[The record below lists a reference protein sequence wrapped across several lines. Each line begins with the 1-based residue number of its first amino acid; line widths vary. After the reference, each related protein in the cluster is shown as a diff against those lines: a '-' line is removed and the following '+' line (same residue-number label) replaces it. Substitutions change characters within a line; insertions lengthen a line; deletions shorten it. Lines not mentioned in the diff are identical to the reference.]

1 MHKLTDFKSA
11 LTLVGERY
19 NYREA
24 ARSLLTRVSPS
35 DRNHFFWMLLD
46 AAADPDD
53 DSNNVHDRDNAYD
66 DDTSDNDAL
75 MTVCIFFVYCTI
87 LLTNSSKLQ
96 R

>member
-1 MHKLTDFKSA
+1 
-11 LTLVGERY
+11 
-19 NYREA
+19 
-24 ARSLLTRVSPS
+24 
-35 DRNHFFWMLLD
+35 MLLD

-53 DSNNVHDRDNAYD
+53 DSNNVHDRDNAYA